1 MLVCTRNPLNIG
13 ASARAMSNMGFRRLR
28 LVNPYNVA
36 FREARSAVG
45 AGSILRE
52 AEQFATLAEAVADCS
67 LVVGTSSVSQ
77 RGLEHPLRQLEYG
90 GRMLRKHLAAEP
102 AALVFGSEKYGL
114 TNDDLAHCNWLM
126 RIPTR
131 REHGSMNLGQAVA
144 VCLYELVRSRNAVTA
159 RPKAARRAS
168 AASLERLNEMLL
180 EVLRKSGYVKPGAAP
195 ATTQNTRRLLRRLA
209 IRSADAELLLGMLR
223 QIRWKVNH

>member
-1 MLVCTRNPLNIG
+1 
-13 ASARAMSNMGFRRLR
+13 
-28 LVNPYNVA
+28 
-36 FREARSAVG
+36 
-45 AGSILRE
+45 
-52 AEQFATLAEAVADCS
+52 
-67 LVVGTSSVSQ
+67 
-77 RGLEHPLRQLEYG
+77 
-90 GRMLRKHLAAEP
+90 
-102 AALVFGSEKYGL
+102 VFGSEKYGL

-126 RIPTR
+126 RIPAR

-144 VCLYELVRSRNAVTA
+144 VCLYELVRSRKAVTV